1 MTRTKGFRVK
11 IWKQAPSG
19 PTASDAERAD
29 YLTEDGEP
37 KLFATKRAARD
48 AADAYV
54 RDKPELTYALEPDV
68 L

>member
-11 IWKQAPSG
+11 IWEQAAGETPEAGS
-19 PTASDAERAD
+19 EHAD

-37 KLFATKRAARD
+37 KVFATQRAAKD

-54 RDKPELTYALEPDV
+54 RERPNVTYALEPVV